1 MEHKLILGGAQY
13 LPFARSR
20 IQALRAAGMRYVSQR
35 FVFPDGEVNVQ
46 IVDKHEYIRLSG
58 QSFNILSGVV
68 RDGDII
74 TGDPD
79 TLRDYKPTLQAWK
92 FPLKKRAGTSTTA
105 FHDEPKLAIEAHAD
119 LDASGSQYTEIAASM
134 YSGLMAKA
142 AQLILGYGKYT
153 VPDGVQLR
161 YNFRFEHCHGITV
174 AADGKLWIV
183 EISQAL
189 GVLATRLTTIKG
201 SKSFKASTQ
210 DVLSEGVTLFDGLP
224 TGDPFP
230 SGTALTEGLAD
241 GTVIELAS
249 ASSLDPFYTKT
260 AFSPLLGW
268 SFDEQGQ
275 EARNTCHRT
284 AGSEVY
290 ACMYQLLISIG
301 ETPEDGS
308 APPASATLNFLE
320 EGRLTRRSA
329 VGPIAANNNPFSF
342 AIALD
347 GEMAPLPAE
356 VVTTD
361 IETSAPIL
369 VCRIG
374 GEWDVVRCMNS
385 GPRTDIGSVV
395 TVSDNYATVHP
406 PSHVGGISTT
416 VGYIKE
422 TTYEDSTKTRYIKST
437 SFPDESPGWNT
448 NDSRL
453 ETVIDPA
460 HPTTEPDWN
469 TPTNLPI
476 FYVVNVGTQT
486 LTVANPTGGVWA
498 HGCRDGYVLA
508 AGGKT
513 TTVNRT
519 AGRTGNN
526 LGSEFYPE
534 PISGDPSGGYPNS
547 STVTIVAAKTHKI
560 LTPYANLTYTLGDI
574 DRLIFEFP
582 PALWNYGGT
591 GPSYTGGRYS
601 LRCSGFGLNPQ
612 TVHSQSI
619 NYPSTPGVR
628 CVGSLIDDQSL
639 PANHTYSFIGYI

>member
-1 MEHKLILGGAQY
+1 MEHKLILGGSLY

-20 IQALRAAGMRYVSQR
+20 IKALRAAGMRYASQR
-35 FVFPDGEVNVQ
+35 FLFPDGEVNVQ
-46 IVDKHEYIRLSG
+46 IVGEHEYIRLSG

-68 RDGDII
+68 RDGEII

-79 TLRDYKPTLQAWK
+79 TLHEFKPTLQAWK
-92 FPLKKRAGTSTTA
+92 YPLKKRAGTSTTA
-105 FHDEPKLAIEAHAD
+105 FHDEPKLVIEAHAD

-134 YSGLMAKA
+134 YSGLMVKA
-142 AQLILGYGKYT
+142 AQLILGYGKYQ
-153 VPDGVQLR
+153 VVDGVQLR
-161 YNFRFEHCHGITV
+161 YNFRFDHCHGITI
-174 AADGKLWIV
+174 ADDGKLWIV
-183 EISQAL
+183 EISQAR

-201 SKSFKASTQ
+201 STAYKASIEK
-210 DVLSEGVTLFDGLP
+210 VLSESVTLFKGLP

-249 ASSLDPFYTKT
+249 ASALDPFYTKT

-268 SFDEQGQ
+268 SFDEQGR

-284 AGSEVY
+284 SGGSVY
-290 ACMYQLLISIG
+290 ACMYQILISIG

-329 VGPIAANNNPFSF
+329 VGLVPANNNPFSF

-361 IETSAPIL
+361 IETDAPIL

-385 GPRTDIGSVV
+385 GHRTDIGTVV

-406 PSHVGGISTT
+406 PSHVGAINTT

-422 TTYEDSTKTRYIKST
+422 TLREDSTKTRYVKST
-437 SFPDESPGWNT
+437 LFPDEGPGWDT
-448 NDSRL
+448 QESRS

-460 HPTTEPDWN
+460 HPTTSPDWN

-476 FYVVNVGTQT
+476 FYVVNIGTQT
-486 LTVANPTGGVWA
+486 LTVANPTSGVWA

-513 TTVNRT
+513 ITVNRS

-534 PISGDPSGGYPNS
+534 PIPGDPTGGYPVS
-547 STVTIVAAKTHKI
+547 STVTTVAAKTHKI
-560 LTPYANLTYTLGDI
+560 LTPSANLTYELGDT

-582 PALWNYGGT
+582 PALWNYSGT
-591 GPSYTGGRYS
+591 GSLYTGGRYS
-601 LRCSGFGLNPQ
+601 LRYSGFGLDPQ

-619 NYPSTPGVR
+619 NYPSTPGLR
-628 CVGSLIDDQSL
+628 CVGSLINDQSL